1 MDGESR
7 RPPKAEARRMT
18 AKQGRLF
25 LDTFFGEAKKVS
37 PRRAGASVSDIN
49 VDTT

>member
-1 MDGESR
+1 
-7 RPPKAEARRMT
+7 MT

-37 PRRAGASVSDIN
+37 PRRAGVSVSIIN
-49 VDTT
+49 LNKK